1 MNLWQMLSQYLLNI
15 YIVLAYVI
23 AKITMADLIVIYMA
37 DVIAIM
43 CVRW

>member
-1 MNLWQMLSQYLLNI
+1 MILWQMLSPFFCF
-15 YIVLAYVI
+15 YIALTDAVV
-23 AKITMADLIVIYMA
+23 KITVADLIATLVA